1 MTMECGFQTC
11 MWLQEEVT
19 DLDPGNRAVE
29 ALAWEVG
36 PPSSRSLATSFKRQG
51 CSDSFL
57 PLCVGVCS
65 RLDSRQLCQVG
76 SVLMEIVGSWW

>member
-11 MWLQEEVT
+11 MWLQEEVSA
-19 DLDPGNRAVE
+19 LDPGNRAVE

-36 PPSSRSLATSFKRQG
+36 PQSSRYLATTFKGQG
-51 CSDSFL
+51 YSGNFL

-65 RLDSRQLCQVG
+65 KMESRRLFQMG
-76 SVLMEIVGSWW
+76 SV